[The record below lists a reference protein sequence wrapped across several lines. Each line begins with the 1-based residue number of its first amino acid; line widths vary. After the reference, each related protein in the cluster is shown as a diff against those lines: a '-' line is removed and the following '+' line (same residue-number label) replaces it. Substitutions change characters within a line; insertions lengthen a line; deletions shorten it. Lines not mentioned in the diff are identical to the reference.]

1 MCLLIRVMCAGDAP
15 AVCSIFVTSLG
26 YDDCTT
32 DVVGRQIE
40 RLAADPQ
47 HIALVWTDEETG
59 KVQGFIHAE
68 RYDTLHNVGGW
79 NVIALAVAL
88 DAQGRGIGRALLSA
102 CEAKAKAR
110 GGTFVRLNSS
120 IKRTG
125 AHRFYEQVGYE
136 SNKTQKHFIK
146 RLI

>member
-1 MCLLIRVMCAGDAP
+1 MIREMRLEDAP
-15 AVCSIFVTSLG
+15 AVCDIFVVSLG
-26 YDDCTT
+26 YEDCMV
-32 DVVGRQIE
+32 DVVCGQIE
-40 RLAADPQ
+40 RLAADPS
-47 HIALVWTDEETG
+47 HIALVWADEETG

-79 NVIALAVAL
+79 NVIALAVAP

-120 IKRTG
+120 LKRTG

-146 RLI
+146 RLM